1 MYATIG
7 YEVNMKIHHAWMAW
21 IDMFDAVPL
30 WDPYGAVTA
39 IAMILTGVFFGAR
52 RLIGTHW

>member
-7 YEVNMKIHHAWMAW
+7 YEVNMKIHHAWMTW
-21 IDMFDAVPL
+21 LDMLDGVPF
-30 WDPYGAVTA
+30 WDPYGAVSA
-39 IAMILTGVFFGAR
+39 IAMILAFVFLGTR